1 MNPKKVAFTHK
12 QNLAI
17 DFARAHHK
25 TQRRKGTVLPY
36 IIHPIEVAYFCGV
49 FWPDKEDLILAA
61 YLHDTIEDTDATFES
76 ISDSFGQEVAV
87 LVNVVTGRKKDS
99 WKETRLAQIEQIQYT
114 SWLDGVRLK
123 AADMLSN
130 AGSIARD
137 YRLMGDA
144 AFYKFKSSTKK
155 DVTWYYES
163 MLDVFRRKLPEDDL
177 FICEEIQRQIDE
189 WTD

>member
-1 MNPKKVAFTHK
+1 MNPKKIAFTHK

-49 FWPDKEDLILAA
+49 FWPDKENLIIAA
-61 YLHDTIEDTDATFES
+61 YLHDTLEDTDATFAA

-130 AGSIARD
+130 ASSIARD
-137 YRLMGDA
+137 YRLFGDA
-144 AFYKFKSSTKK
+144 AFDKFKSSTKE
-155 DVTWYYES
+155 DTIWYYKT
-163 MLDVFRRKLPEDDL
+163 MLEVFRNKLPQPDWRILYELDT
-177 FICEEIQRQIDE
+177 QIRE
-189 WTD
+189 FSE